1 MTAVTTENRIGR
13 ASGILSH
20 PADSRRNVLQNAL
33 SPSGVNG
40 KPHSG
45 HPVTCNFESVYYNWI
60 NIC

>member
-20 PADSRRNVLQNAL
+20 PADSRRNVLQNAMSL
-33 SPSGVNG
+33 PGVNG

-45 HPVTCNFESVYYNWI
+45 HP
-60 NIC
+60 